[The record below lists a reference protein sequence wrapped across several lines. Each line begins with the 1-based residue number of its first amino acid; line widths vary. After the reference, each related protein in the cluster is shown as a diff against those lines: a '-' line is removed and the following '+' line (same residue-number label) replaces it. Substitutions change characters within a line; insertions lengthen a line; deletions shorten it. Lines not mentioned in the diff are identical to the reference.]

1 MKSVSVELSEFAF
14 EALAGEASPDTGSL
28 SPRLI
33 QAIRL
38 YLSDKEV
45 ERPGWRYP
53 AWRQGRETG
62 AMRSIDLS
70 IDEDL
75 WSELATEAIQQG
87 TSVDRLA
94 EHAALYFAAELNA
107 GRITERILDDFEPP
121 GDEG

>member
-1 MKSVSVELSEFAF
+1 MRSVSVELSEFAF
-14 EALAGEASPDTGSL
+14 EALAGEPSPDTGSL
-28 SPRLI
+28 QLRLI

-38 YLSDKEV
+38 YLSDREV
-45 ERPGWRYP
+45 GRPGWRYP
-53 AWRQGRETG
+53 AWRHDRETG
-62 AMRSIDLS
+62 ARGSIDLS

-75 WSELATEAIQQG
+75 WSELATEAAQQG

-121 GDEG
+121 SDDR